1 MFTFTRKAKDR
12 SPISGDIEMKEIP
25 LGKRLGKK
33 VVTRTRRLAPNR
45 SIYRQRVK
53 LSHCRKVKKTPCL
66 KKRSCKY
73 TNGSSRKYCRKR
85 RNQVVF

>member
-1 MFTFTRKAKDR
+1 MFTFTRKSKDR

-25 LGKRLGKK
+25 LEKRLGKT

-53 LSHCRKVKKTPCL
+53 MSHCRRVKKTQCL

-85 RNQVVF
+85 RNQMV